1 MQSYL
6 LSERFHTFYF
16 KTLEIEN
23 YNSLSLIVQTVLMLH
38 NGSEIE
44 RGFSTNKETLKDN
57 MSEMT
62 LVSRAGQLL

>member
-23 YNSLSLIVQTVLMLH
+23 YNSLSLIVLMLH
-38 NGSEIE
+38 NGAEIE